1 MIKILIVDDDKV
13 IAKHLAKFFGD
24 KLGHKSFVVN
34 NPLEAMPLI
43 EKEAP
48 HVVLLDVF
56 MDQMSGME
64 VLKQIK
70 EKYGNT
76 VKVIMITV
84 AGEDSQTQAKNL
96 GADDFI
102 RKPFDEVYLRDV
114 VMEKIQEVLGY
125 RKKDS
130 IPADKIPNI
139 LIVDDEKETL
149 HEISYFLTRVIE
161 CKVDTA
167 ESGYKAQPL
176 IEGADYD
183 LVFLDIKM
191 PGMSGLELM
200 KKIKIVKTLPD
211 IIMVTG
217 YADGDVAETAKAAGA
232 LDYIPKPIYLENFKR
247 KLKEVLEKKG
257 KYFEKGS

>member
-13 IAKHLAKFFGD
+13 ICKHLAKFFSD
-24 KLGHKSFVVN
+24 KLGHKCFTVT
-34 NPLEAMPLI
+34 NPLEALPLI

-56 MDQMSGME
+56 MDQMNGLE

-70 EKYGNT
+70 AKYGNSI
-76 VKVIMITV
+76 KVIMITV
-84 AGEDSQTQAKNL
+84 AGEESQNQARTL

-102 RKPFDEVYLRDV
+102 RKPFDEMYLRDV

-125 RKKDS
+125 RRKDAIS
-130 IPADKIPNI
+130 PGKIPAI
-139 LIVDDEKETL
+139 LVVDDEVETVR
-149 HEISYFLTRVIE
+149 EISYFLNRVIE
-161 CKVDTA
+161 CQVDTA
-167 ESGYKAQPL
+167 ENGNKALAL
-176 IEGADYD
+176 IEKKDYD

-200 KKIKIVKTLPD
+200 KKIKTVKPLPD

-217 YADGDVAETAKAAGA
+217 YSDADVAQTARDQGA
-232 LDYIPKPIYLENFKR
+232 IDYIPKPIYLENFKR
-247 KLKEVLEKKG
+247 KLKSLLEKKG